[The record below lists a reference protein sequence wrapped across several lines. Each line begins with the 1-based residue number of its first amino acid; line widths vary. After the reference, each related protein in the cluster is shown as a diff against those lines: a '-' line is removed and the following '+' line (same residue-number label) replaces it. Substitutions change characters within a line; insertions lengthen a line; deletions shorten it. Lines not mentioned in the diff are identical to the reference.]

1 MNVPCRP
8 QRGFTILEVLVAF
21 MVAALLLTVI
31 LSSFTTG
38 MSSLA
43 KTDGLSVAALV
54 AQSRLAE
61 LGVSVP
67 LEEGVSEG
75 QDESA
80 PEYRWRINVA
90 PLTWDFADPLK
101 EAGGIVYKVDV
112 TVTWPGTRRR
122 GSFTLTSLRT
132 VFADQAAAPGGQ
144 GGGA

>member
-1 MNVPCRP
+1 MNASFRP

-31 LSSFTTG
+31 LSTFTTG

-54 AQSRLAE
+54 AQSRLEE

-67 LEEGVSEG
+67 LEEGITEG

-80 PEYRWRINVA
+80 PDYRWRINVA
-90 PLTWDFADPLK
+90 PLAWDFAEPLK
-101 EAGGIVYKVDV
+101 AAGGIVYRVDV
-112 TVTWPGTRRR
+112 TVTWPGTKRR

-132 VFADQAAAPGGQ
+132 VFPDEAAGQNGQ
-144 GGGA
+144 GGNL